1 MNTETVD
8 WVEMQTGERGPSACA
23 RAGHLWECVDD
34 EPRLVQGRPAGW
46 HECERCGRAQFLWLA
61 SQAGRLEEAPQ
72 W

>member
-34 EPRLVQGRPAGW
+34 EPRLVQGRWAGW
-46 HECERCGRAQFLWLA
+46 HECARCGQERFLWLA